1 MYIHIFDACII
12 EKFSG
17 SIDIY
22 NVFGYRCKKIGKS
35 CLYVPLFINYLWKQW
50 FKGNINS
57 LYLKIS

>member
-22 NVFGYRCKKIGKS
+22 NVFGYRCKKIAKIVYMCHYLLITYGSNGLKET
-35 CLYVPLFINYLWKQW
+35 LILFT
-50 FKGNINS
+50 
-57 LYLKIS
+57 

>member
-22 NVFGYRCKKIGKS
+22 NVFGYRCKKKMAKIVYMCHYLLIIYGSNGLKET
-35 CLYVPLFINYLWKQW
+35 LTLFT
-50 FKGNINS
+50 
-57 LYLKIS
+57 